1 MKTYKILLSIL
12 LILLS
17 GMGFSQSVP
26 SYVPTNGLVG
36 WWGFNGNAQD
46 GSGNGNHGTVNNG
59 LSYTVDRLSANNA
72 AIQVIMDWS
81 LCSSPTGFGVTF
93 PVNLV
98 NENYAVSVW
107 VRSYDSIAHNQSIFN
122 SSPHA
127 LIGLGLNY
135 GVNNPRNTI
144 SSFFGNGSWL
154 LTNNNITWNSSA
166 LQDWKHLVVVKF
178 LNELKYYEN
187 GSLVFSHFIM
197 PYGQP
202 LTLDSIRFG
211 SSTVNAGCY
220 EPFYG
225 KIDDIGIWNRALSPQ
240 EITNL
245 YNSQLPTQ
253 RSLCLPTI
261 TTTSPSSVGVDTVV
275 IGGDIS
281 NDGGSSIVLRGVCYS
296 TSPHPNMGNQ
306 RTEDGSGTGSFNT
319 VLRGLASS
327 TMYYARSYAKNS
339 NGVVVYGNEVD
350 FVTASSNS
358 LLSIGMQ
365 YEGGIIF
372 YLDSTG
378 QHGLICAPNDQ
389 GSFQWGCYG
398 TNIVGTSTGF
408 GTGQVNTSFILAGCS
423 TRPIATSVCD
433 DLVLNGYSD
442 WFLPS
447 KDELQLM
454 YSNLHV
460 QGIGG
465 FLNTEYYSSSQ
476 YSPTDAWVVHFGD
489 GRMLDHYRLHNF
501 QVRAVRAF

>member
-1 MKTYKILLSIL
+1 M
-12 LILLS
+12 S
-17 GMGFSQSVP
+17 GLVFSQSVP

-46 GSGNGNHGTVNNG
+46 GSGNGNHGTIVGSITNTTDRFGIPNSALFFNGNYCHIPIPTLNSLPYRPITYSAWVIVNSNFPI
-59 LSYTVDRLSANNA
+59 S
-72 AIQVIMDWS
+72 
-81 LCSSPTGFGVTF
+81 FGHKFRTIV
-93 PVNLV
+93 
-98 NENYAVSVW
+98 
-107 VRSYDSIAHNQSIFN
+107 
-122 SSPHA
+122 
-127 LIGLGLNY
+127 G
-135 GVNNPRNTI
+135 RNTAFVTDCGVIGFSSDGGTPQFHNTFAMWRGGVI
-144 SSFFGNGSWL
+144 SGDVPTAALSPQLNTWVHVAFTHDLGGNWKWYVNG
-154 LTNNNITWNSSA
+154 NITNQGNFTDSQNYFNEFRIGGCNNYTNHNGDCSWNDK
-166 LQDWKHLVVVKF
+166 L
-178 LNELKYYEN
+178 
-187 GSLVFSHFIM
+187 
-197 PYGQP
+197 
-202 LTLDSIRFG
+202 
-211 SSTVNAGCY
+211 
-220 EPFYG
+220 
-225 KIDDIGIWNRALSPQ
+225 DDIGIWNRALTPQ

-245 YNSQLPTQ
+245 YNSQLPAQT
-253 RSLCLPTI
+253 SLCLPTI
-261 TTTSPSSVGVDTVV
+261 TTSSPTSVGVDTVV

-281 NDGGSSIVLRGVCYS
+281 NDGGSSIVLRGMCYS
-296 TSPHPNMGNQ
+296 TSPNPNMGNQ